1 MTNAVSVSLRSGTL
15 DDLDFLSESH
25 RSGHKAIEAERGGEL
40 DILLRG
46 RAEPIE
52 ESFRTTLANADSTV
66 LIGEVDDVA
75 VGYLVLDN
83 VNLRSGAKIARVVD
97 MWVHPEARGVGV
109 GGALMTKAMAL
120 ADEQGCSGIDARALP
135 GDRATKNFF
144 ESFGLVARTIEVHK
158 TL

>member
-52 ESFRTTLANADSTV
+52 KSFRTTLANADSTV

-83 VNLRSGAKIARVVD
+83 VDLRSGAKVD
-97 MWVHPEARGVGV
+97 V
-109 GGALMTKAMAL
+109 
-120 ADEQGCSGIDARALP
+120 I
-135 GDRATKNFF
+135 
-144 ESFGLVARTIEVHK
+144 
-158 TL
+158 